1 MSSISFFLGLG
12 QEDFTVYAFNLFVF
26 LYSPYLAQYD
36 SKYLARKGSWDIF
49 FVC

>member
-36 SKYLARKGSWDIF
+36 SKYLARKGS
-49 FVC
+49 